1 MKVTQLIAFSLIA
14 LATAAGTANAGAPAK
29 NPKAPEPVAPVDD
42 SLGFS
47 LSVGYDSKYIF
58 RGVDFGD
65 NLLWGSL
72 SIPIKLTDK
81 LTFTFAPWYG
91 NIADGV
97 YDELDLAAGFTYDLG
112 FATIGAGYTW
122 YYFPFS
128 DFDTN
133 EPNITINS
141 CLCTL
146 GECKINW
153 FAGAFCDLE
162 ANAGDEGW
170 YFETG
175 LNTTVPVTD
184 KISLVPEVRVTYA
197 TTYYGQDGWNNVLL
211 KLGAPIALT
220 KTATLTPYIAGSVA
234 LEGLDAVNQQDE
246 LFGGVS
252 LTVTF

>member
-1 MKVTQLIAFSLIA
+1 MKITKLIALSMIA
-14 LATAAGTANAGAPAK
+14 LATGSAIAGAPAK
-29 NPKAPEPVAPVDD
+29 NPKAPDPVAPVDD

-65 NLLWGSL
+65 HLLWGSL
-72 SIPIKLTDK
+72 SIPVKLTDK

-91 NIADGV
+91 NIADGG

-112 FATIGAGYTW
+112 FATVGLGYTW

-128 DFDTN
+128 GVDTN
-133 EPNITINS
+133 EPNVTFTS
-141 CLCTL
+141 CLGTL
-146 GECKINW
+146 GACKINW
-153 FAGAFCDLE
+153 FGGAFCDFE
-162 ANAGDEGW
+162 ADAGSEGW

-175 LNTTVPVTD
+175 FNTTIPVTD
-184 KISLVPEVRVTYA
+184 KISLVPEARVTYA
-197 TTYYGQDGWNNVLL
+197 TDYYGQDGFNNVLV

-220 KTATLTPYIAGSVA
+220 KTATLTPYIAGSLA
-234 LEGLDAVNQQDE
+234 LEGLDAIGQDDE
-246 LFGGVS
+246 LIGGVS

>member
-1 MKVTQLIAFSLIA
+1 MKMTKLIALTLIA
-14 LATAAGTANAGAPAK
+14 LATGSAMAGAPAK
-29 NPKAPEPVAPVDD
+29 NPKAPDPVAPVDD

-65 NLLWGSL
+65 HLVWGSL

-91 NIADGV
+91 NIADGG

-128 DFDTN
+128 GFDTN
-133 EPNITINS
+133 EPNVTITS
-141 CLCTL
+141 CLGSL
-146 GECKINW
+146 GACKINW
-153 FAGAFCDLE
+153 FAGSFCDLE
-162 ANAGDEGW
+162 ADAGDEGW

-175 LNTTVPVTD
+175 FNSTIAITD

-197 TTYYGQDGWNNVLL
+197 TDYYGQDGWNNVLV

-220 KTATLTPYIAGSVA
+220 KTATLTPYIAGSLA
-234 LEGLDAVNQQDE
+234 LEGLDAIGQDDE
-246 LFGGVS
+246 LIGGVS